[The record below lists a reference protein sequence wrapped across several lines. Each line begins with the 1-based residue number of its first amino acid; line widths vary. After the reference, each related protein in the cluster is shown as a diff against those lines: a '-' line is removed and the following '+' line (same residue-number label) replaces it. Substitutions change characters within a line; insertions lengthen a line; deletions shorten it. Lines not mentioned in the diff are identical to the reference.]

1 MNTSEMTRLLQ
12 AEYTPQVPTWMRI
25 IDVSL
30 SITALIVLAPL
41 ILLITIVTK
50 IVSPGPVFFKQER
63 IGLGGNRFMC
73 YKFRSMKVGASTA
86 VHQSHCQNLMKSNAP
101 MVKMDSKGDPRLIP
115 FGWLLR
121 SSGLDE
127 LPQIINVLRGE
138 MSLVGPRPCLPFE
151 SAEYLPWQ
159 KERFNT
165 LPGLTGLWQVS
176 GKNETT
182 FDQMIKFDIYYSRN
196 KSLGLY
202 VKIVLM
208 TVPTLIGQIMKAK
221 SKKSPSVEA
230 KREKSTAPIGQTQ
243 TVRY

>member
-1 MNTSEMTRLLQ
+1 
-12 AEYTPQVPTWMRI
+12 
-25 IDVSL
+25 
-30 SITALIVLAPL
+30 
-41 ILLITIVTK
+41 
-50 IVSPGPVFFKQER
+50 
-63 IGLGGNRFMC
+63 
-73 YKFRSMKVGASTA
+73 
-86 VHQSHCQNLMKSNAP
+86 

-127 LPQIINVLRGE
+127 LPQIINVFRGE

-151 SAEYLPWQ
+151 YAEYLSWQ
-159 KERFNT
+159 KERFST

-208 TVPTLIGQIMKAK
+208 TIPTLIGQILKMRSQQSSAVTA
-221 SKKSPSVEA
+221 SPSTSIVP
-230 KREKSTAPIGQTQ
+230 SQTI
-243 TVRY
+243 R

>member
-1 MNTSEMTRLLQ
+1 MNNTSDLTQLLQ
-12 AEYTPQVPTWMRI
+12 AEYSPQVPAWKRVMDI
-25 IDVSL
+25 SL
-30 SITALIVLAPL
+30 SIIALLVLSPL
-41 ILLITIVTK
+41 ILLITIAIK
-50 IVSPGPVFFKQER
+50 IVSSGPVFFKQER
-63 IGLGGNRFMC
+63 VGLSGKRFMC
-73 YKFRSMKVGASTA
+73 YKFRTMKVGASAA
-86 VHQSHCQNLMKSNAP
+86 VHQTHCQNLMKSNAP
-101 MVKMDSKGDPRLIP
+101 MVKMDSKGDPRLIA

-127 LPQIINVLRGE
+127 LPQILNVLRGE

-151 SAEYLPWQ
+151 YAEYASWQ

-176 GKNETT
+176 GKNDTT

-208 TVPTLIGQIMKAK
+208 TVPTLIGQMLKAR
-221 SKKSPSVEA
+221 SKKGSSAVA
-230 KREKSTAPIGQTQ
+230 ASAASIASTQ
-243 TVRY
+243 TVR

>member
-1 MNTSEMTRLLQ
+1 MT
-12 AEYTPQVPTWMRI
+12 MRI
-25 IDVSL
+25 MDVSL

-63 IGLGGNRFMC
+63 VGLGGKRFMC
-73 YKFRSMKVGASTA
+73 YKFRSMKVGASAA
-86 VHQSHCQNLMKSNAP
+86 VHQTHCVNLMKSNAP
-101 MVKMDSKGDPRLIP
+101 MVKMDSEGDPRLIP

-151 SAEYLPWQ
+151 CEEYLSWQ

-165 LPGLTGLWQVS
+165 QPGLTGLWQVS

-196 KSLGLY
+196 KTLGLY

-208 TVPTLIGQIMKAK
+208 TVPTVVRQILKMR
-221 SKKSPSVEA
+221 SKKSSSEA
-230 KREKSTAPIGQTQ
+230 TAPSTPVSQTQTQ
-243 TVRY
+243 TVRN

>member
-12 AEYTPQVPTWMRI
+12 AEHILQVPTWMRI
-25 IDVSL
+25 MDVSL

-63 IGLGGNRFMC
+63 VGLGGKRFMC
-73 YKFRSMKVGASTA
+73 YKFRSMKVGASAA
-86 VHQSHCQNLMKSNAP
+86 VHQSHCENLMKSNAP
-101 MVKMDSKGDPRLIP
+101 MVKMDSKGDPRLIS

-151 SAEYLPWQ
+151 CAEYLSWQ

-196 KSLGLY
+196 KTLGLY

-208 TVPTLIGQIMKAK
+208 TVPTLVGQILKIR
-221 SKKSPSVEA
+221 SKKSSSEA
-230 KREKSTAPIGQTQ
+230 TAPSTPISQTQ
-243 TVRY
+243 TVKY